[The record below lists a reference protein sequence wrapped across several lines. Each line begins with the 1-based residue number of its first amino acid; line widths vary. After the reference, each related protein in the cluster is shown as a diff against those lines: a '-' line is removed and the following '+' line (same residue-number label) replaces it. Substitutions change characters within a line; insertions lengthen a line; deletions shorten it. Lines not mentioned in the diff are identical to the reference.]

1 MRQSCGAVPIGT
13 MQENE
18 FGYSAGIVKEGN
30 LMDHIAKF
38 FGYKTEGQAFQNA
51 IQNPGQQALAQDG
64 SQHPVENG
72 AFGEE
77 VQTIIKHDTAP
88 PVFPTLCAGYD
99 KKAGKAVFTFSEH
112 SNDELQTRLRDCL
125 LKLWENS
132 GPVKFKWRKNDDGLW
147 ELRIRTRSSDPRRE
161 RCLNQIRTLMSNCE
175 VLGYT
180 NEKFLAAAKQF
191 GTTRNILNAIC
202 DPSITFIRYQT
213 GAIGAITQE
222 PGAAM
227 NPCLEAL
234 VCNGEVEAAYAL
246 LASRDDH
253 YGGYNYSPYDY
264 ELVETICNTYG
275 HHLVFGCQI
284 PLPEGLLIYQL
295 AQFGEHKLL
304 ATELLLRSLDRREGW
319 VEKYVMEEVSK
330 VACNF
335 DKTVLS
341 DLKERHCSQASQDW
355 LRQVEHFASSDAKPS
370 DG

>member
-1 MRQSCGAVPIGT
+1 
-13 MQENE
+13 
-18 FGYSAGIVKEGN
+18 
-30 LMDHIAKF
+30 MDHFAKI
-38 FGYKTEGQAFQNA
+38 FGYKTDGQAFQNA
-51 IQNPGQQALAQDG
+51 IQNTEQQPLPQNG

-99 KKAGKAVFTFSEH
+99 KDAAKAVFTFSKH
-112 SNDELQTRLRDCL
+112 SDDELQTRLRDCL

-132 GPVKFKWRKNDDGLW
+132 GPVKFKWRKNHDGLW
-147 ELRIRTRSSDPRRE
+147 ELRIRTKSSDPRRE
-161 RCLNQIRTLMSNCE
+161 HCLHQIRTLMSNCE

-180 NEKFLAAAKQF
+180 NEKFLAAAIQF
-191 GTTRNILNAIC
+191 GTKRNILNAIC

-234 VCNGEVEAAYAL
+234 LWNGEEEAAYAL
-246 LASRDDH
+246 LASRDDV
-253 YGGYNYSPYDY
+253 YRRNNYSPYDH
-264 ELVETICNTYG
+264 ELVGTICNTYG
-275 HHLVFGCQI
+275 HHPATGYQI
-284 PLPEGLLIYQL
+284 PLPEGVLIYQL

-304 ATELLLRSLDRREGW
+304 ATELLLRSLDRREGSL
-319 VEKYVMEEVSK
+319 EKYVMEEVSK
-330 VACNF
+330 VACHF

-341 DLKERHCSQASQDW
+341 DLEQRHCSQASRDW
-355 LRQVEHFASSDAKPS
+355 LRQVKHLALSDAKTS
-370 DG
+370 DS